1 MTETYGN
8 AELEAWASKLGP
20 TVVLSFIFLCL
31 VVGKALHAYLKNS
44 RWTSG
49 FGVPPSILSGSFGSD
64 FVWHCP
70 QSRGEN
76 MAIIFARC
84 DAKFQ
89 DTLSSFCFVALT
101 LGLYSSGTRL
111 KNARQVFN
119 TILAEGMPMLFY
131 TQILIWGQTALCLGL
146 CVVMSIGREV
156 KVPTMYGVLVPAGL
170 EQGTDLLIDSTTI
183 GASRFITTVLEEA
196 QSLGLICT
204 CITSVLVISLRPW
217 LVSQGYTHTK
227 WQQAFAA
234 RKRQRKLS
242 HAGGGK
248 VGLDLVGQGG
258 CDKTHQQLIA
268 WANWFGLVGGQG
280 R

>member
-1 MTETYGN
+1 MSEAYGN

-49 FGVPPSILSGSFGSD
+49 LVVPPSILSGSFGLIL
-64 FVWHCP
+64 FGIAHNLE
-70 QSRGEN
+70 EN
-76 MAIIFARC
+76 MAISLQGAMQ
-84 DAKFQ
+84 KFQ

-183 GASRFITTVLEEA
+183 GASPFITTVLEEA

-204 CITSVLVISLRPW
+204 CIKLGC
-217 LVSQGYTHTK
+217 SQCVF
-227 WQQAFAA
+227 Q
-234 RKRQRKLS
+234 
-242 HAGGGK
+242 
-248 VGLDLVGQGG
+248 GLLY
-258 CDKTHQQLIA
+258 I
-268 WANWFGLVGGQG
+268 FGLLS
-280 R
+280 